1 MSQTAYTTGD
11 WVTITLENTTL
22 TGRLMPQ
29 ESSSFIVVKLK
40 DGYNIGINKQKIK
53 SITKAQLPEKK
64 ETEKKSPEKN
74 TSKSSSKKIK
84 AETQTKQKK
93 KEQGEKPTVTIL
105 HVGGTIASKVDY
117 VTGGVKPQFTSEE
130 IIAMF
135 PELKEFANIRS
146 RLICNIWSQDM
157 RFVHYNLLA
166 KAVAEEIE
174 NGAEGIIISQ
184 GTDTLHYTSAALAFA
199 LEDLGKPVIIV
210 GAQRSSDRGSTD
222 AALNMTNAVFF
233 ITHTD
238 FGEVGICMHEKSDDE
253 NCLILP
259 ATKTRKMHTSRRDA
273 FKPINTSPWARVNY
287 VTKQI
292 DYYATHYGKK
302 ATRKVTV
309 KPFKEDLK
317 VAILKM
323 HTHMYAEQF
332 LFYKDYDGLVIES
345 TGLGCLPIT
354 QKDATTAESGK
365 IYEALKTLTQRG
377 VIIVEAAQTIFGRI
391 VLNVYDD
398 QRNAQAIGILGN
410 YSDMTAETTFLKL
423 AWLLSNYPK
432 TEVKKRMMENL
443 RGELT
448 EKSVQTAYPFT
459 REYY

>member
-1 MSQTAYTTGD
+1 MDNTTYATGD
-11 WVTITLENTTL
+11 WVTITLENTTI

-29 ESSSFIVVKLK
+29 ESSFIVVKLK

-53 SITKAQLPEKK
+53 SITKAQPPKK
-64 ETEKKSPEKN
+64 KDTEKKNLEKKTPEKN
-74 TSKSSSKKIK
+74 TVLRKTKTE
-84 AETQTKQKK
+84 ATKQKK
-93 KEQGEKPTVTIL
+93 KINGEKPIVTIL

-117 VTGGVKPQFTSEE
+117 VTGGVKPQFTSED
-130 IIAMF
+130 IVAMF
-135 PELKEFANIRS
+135 PELKEFATIRS

-166 KAVAEEIE
+166 KAVAEEIKS
-174 NGAEGIIISQ
+174 GAEGVIISQ

-199 LEDLGKPVIIV
+199 LEDLGKPVILV

-222 AALNMTNAVFF
+222 AALNMINAVFF
-233 ITHTD
+233 IIHTD

-273 FKPINTSPWARVNY
+273 FKPINTVPWARVNY
-287 VTKQI
+287 AKKQI
-292 DYYATHYGKK
+292 DYFTTSYGKK
-302 ATRKVTV
+302 ATRNVKV
-309 KPFKEDLK
+309 KPFKENLK
-317 VAILKM
+317 VAIVKM

-354 QKDATTAESGK
+354 QKDATTAESGR
-365 IYEALKTLTQRG
+365 IYEALRTLTQQG

-391 VLNVYDD
+391 ILNVYDD
-398 QRNAQAIGILGN
+398 QRHAQAIGILGN
-410 YSDMTAETTFLKL
+410 YSDMTSETTFLKL

-432 TEVKKRMMENL
+432 AEVKKRIMENL

-448 EKSVQTAYPFT
+448 DKTLVPTYPL
-459 REYY
+459 